1 MGLGRD
7 VSLAQ
12 LRPHY
17 HAVVLVSDSPIYIL
31 HTFLL
36 CVFVCLSL
44 CVCDGCCVLARHMVL
59 KMTEYWEYL
68 ERLINEPQF
77 SVS

>member
-36 CVFVCLSL
+36 CVFVCVSV
-44 CVCDGCCVLARHMVL
+44 CVCVMGVVCLL
-59 KMTEYWEYL
+59 GIW
-68 ERLINEPQF
+68 F
-77 SVS
+77 